1 MNTSVRATLVLV
13 AMLGV
18 AAPAGAALPIAQW
31 QTASG
36 ARVLFVE
43 ARDLPMLDVSVDF
56 PAGASRD
63 FREKSGT
70 AALTLRLMRLGA
82 GGLDEDEISA
92 RIAGVGAQ
100 LSSRFDPDRGGYAI
114 RTLSGARE
122 RETAIALLALV
133 LHKPAFPEPVLER
146 EKARVLAGIREADS
160 KPRTIA
166 EREFRRLI
174 YGEHPYALRSSGEA
188 DTVAWISRA
197 DLEAFYRRHYVA
209 EEAVV
214 SIIGD
219 LSRDEAR
226 AIASRLTAGL
236 PRARG
241 ALPALPPVP
250 GLARAQESRLAHPA
264 SQAHIV
270 IGQPGIRRLD
280 PDYVPLWLGNHVLGG
295 GGFASRLNDEIRQKR
310 GFAYSAYSYF
320 NPLSLEGPFQIGL
333 QTSREQS
340 EEALKVAR
348 ETLEKFVAEGPTA
361 EELTAAKQNIVG
373 GFPLRID
380 SNRKIHDYLAIIG
393 FYRLPLTYLEDF
405 PARIEAV
412 TLEEVRDAWRRRI
425 DPGRMATV
433 VVGATIRP

>member
-1 MNTSVRATLVLV
+1 MTTSLHATVVLA
-13 AMLGV
+13 AMLGA
-18 AAPAGAALPIAQW
+18 AAPAAATLPIEQW

-43 ARDLPMLDVSVDF
+43 ARNLPMLDVSVDF
-56 PAGASRD
+56 PAGFSRD
-63 FREKSGT
+63 SRDKSGT

-82 GGLDEDEISA
+82 GGLGEDEISA
-92 RIAGVGAQ
+92 QLAGVGAQ
-100 LSSRFDPDRGGYAI
+100 MSTRFDADRGGYGI

-122 RETAIALLALV
+122 REAAIALLALV
-133 LHKPAFPEPVLER
+133 LQQPAFPEQVLER

-166 EREFRRLI
+166 EREFSRLV
-174 YGEHPYALRSSGEA
+174 YGDHPYALRPSGEA

-197 DLEAFYRRHYVA
+197 DLLAFYRRHYVA
-209 EEAVV
+209 NAAVV

-219 LSRDEAR
+219 LGRDEAR
-226 AIASRLTAGL
+226 AIATRLTAGL
-236 PRARG
+236 PRADG
-241 ALPALPPVP
+241 ALPVLPPVP
-250 GLARAQESRLAHPA
+250 RLTAALESRLSHPA

-270 IGQPGIRRLD
+270 IGQTGIRRQD

-295 GGFASRLNDEIRQKR
+295 GGFASRLTDEIRQKR

-333 QTSREQS
+333 QTSREQADA
-340 EEALKVAR
+340 ALKVAR

-361 EELTAAKQNIVG
+361 EELAAAKQNIVG

-380 SNRKIHDYLAIIG
+380 SNRKIHDYLATIG

-412 TLEEVRDAWRRRI
+412 TLEDIRDAWRRRI

-433 VVGATIRP
+433 VVGATSQP

>member
-1 MNTSVRATLVLV
+1 MTTSVSATVVL
-13 AMLGV
+13 AALLGA
-18 AAPAGAALPIAQW
+18 AAPAAATLPIEQW

-43 ARDLPMLDVSVDF
+43 ARNLPMLDVSVDF

-63 FREKSGT
+63 SRDKSGT
-70 AALTLRLMRLGA
+70 AALTLRLMKLGA
-82 GGLDEDEISA
+82 GGLGEDEISA
-92 RIAGVGAQ
+92 QLAGVGAQ
-100 LSSRFDPDRGGYAI
+100 MSTRFDADRGGYGI

-133 LHKPAFPEPVLER
+133 LQKPLFPEEVLER

-166 EREFRRLI
+166 EREFSRLV
-174 YGEHPYALRSSGEA
+174 YGAHPYALRPSGEA

-197 DLEAFYRRHYVA
+197 DLLTFYRRHYVA
-209 EEAVV
+209 NEAVV

-219 LSRDEAR
+219 LGRDEAH
-226 AIASRLTAGL
+226 AIATRLTAGL
-236 PRARG
+236 PRADG
-241 ALPALPPVP
+241 ALPVLPPVAP
-250 GLARAQESRLAHPA
+250 LTAAQESRLSHPA

-270 IGQPGIRRLD
+270 IGQAGIRRQD

-295 GGFASRLNDEIRQKR
+295 GGFASRLTDEIRQKR

-333 QTSREQS
+333 QTSREQAD
-340 EEALKVAR
+340 EALKVAR

-361 EELTAAKQNIVG
+361 EELAAAKQNIVG

-380 SNRKIHDYLAIIG
+380 SNRKIHDYLATIG

-412 TLEEVRDAWRRRI
+412 TLEDIRDAWRRRI

-433 VVGATIRP
+433 VVGATP